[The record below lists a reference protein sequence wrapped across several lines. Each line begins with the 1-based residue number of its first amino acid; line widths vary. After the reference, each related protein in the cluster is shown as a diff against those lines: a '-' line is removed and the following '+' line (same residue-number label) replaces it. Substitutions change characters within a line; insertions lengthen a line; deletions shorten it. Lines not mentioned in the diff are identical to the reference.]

1 MAQLAA
7 GEVYPVRAYYVYPSD
22 QPYHQEYVDAI
33 NTYLDE
39 LRGWDATHT
48 AIASPTSLSATS
60 LTVQVPSGVGPGY
73 IRVRN
78 GGGASNKVPV
88 NFHP

>member
-1 MAQLAA
+1 MHRNTTVSLTGSGFGPGAQV
-7 GEVYPVRAYYVYPSD
+7 EFV
-22 QPYHQEYVDAI
+22 
-33 NTYLDE
+33 
-39 LRGWDATHT
+39 DATHT
-48 AIASPTSLSATS
+48 ADASPTSIGATS